1 MSSEVKEY
9 YDEFADRVLLNDFRY
24 LNLRQEA
31 IKELCTRYVPAG
43 ARVLEIGCGVGI
55 IAKHLQGT
63 ASYVLGL
70 DISER
75 NVEIARV
82 YAGSSKCDFIVLDVI
97 EQAAELDEHGEF
109 DVVLLPDVIE
119 HIPKARYRE
128 LFATIERRLKTN
140 GRVLLTY
147 PSPEYQEYLRENKP
161 DVLQVVDE
169 TVFLTDILDVT
180 SLRPL
185 YFGYRDIWQRYQ
197 YNHLVLATGA
207 SFDDRDL
214 ETSRGEELRYRIR
227 KYRWRASNRSFLK
240 KLERRRRPG

>member
-55 IAKHLQGT
+55 IAKHLQGM

-97 EQAAELDEHGEF
+97 EQAVELDEHGEF

-119 HIPKARYRE
+119 HIPKTRYRE

-185 YFGYRDIWQRYQ
+185 FFGYRDIWQRHQ

-207 SFDDRDL
+207 SFDARDL
-214 ETSRGEELRYRIR
+214 ETSTAEGLRYRIR

-240 KLERRRRPG
+240 KLERQRRPG

>member
-1 MSSEVKEY
+1 MPSEVKEY
-9 YDEFADRVLLNDFRY
+9 YDEFADRVLLSDFRY

-31 IKELCTRYVPAG
+31 IKELCTRYVPRG

-55 IAKHLQGT
+55 IAKHLQGI
-63 ASYVLGL
+63 ASYVLGV

-82 YAGSSKCDFIVLDVI
+82 YAASPKCDFIVLDVI
-97 EQAAELDEHGEF
+97 EQAAELDKRGEF

-119 HIPKARYRE
+119 HIPKIRYRE
-128 LFATIERRLKTN
+128 LFATIERRLTSD

-147 PSPEYQEYLRENKP
+147 PSPEYQEFLRKNKP

-169 TVFLTDILDVT
+169 TVFLTDILDIT
-180 SLRPL
+180 SLTPL
-185 YFGYRDIWQRYQ
+185 FFGYRDIWQRYQ
-197 YNHLVLATGA
+197 YSHLVLSAGL
-207 SFDDRDL
+207 SFDDSGLD
-214 ETSRGEELRYRIR
+214 SSWAQDLRYRIR

-240 KLERRRRPG
+240 KLGRKRRAG